1 MKTVFEKTEWF
12 RKAEYG
18 FFFHFLN
25 SGSAL
30 HPPENRSQRIPAP
43 PDEWNRMVDSFDA
56 DAIAQ
61 QLHELG
67 AGYAFLTVGQNS
79 GYYCAP
85 NETYDRI
92 MGLSGNRSKCSRRDL
107 MLDFADALAKYN
119 IPLMAYTTTLAPG
132 FDFDAVRKLKSIP
145 PWNCNANCGN
155 YQEVKQF
162 AGTDPRL
169 REFQTMWSAIHAEW
183 MRRWGTKVK
192 GWWVD
197 GSYFADKMYAFP
209 DPPNGKSFADAL
221 RTGNPD
227 AIIAFNPGVV
237 YPPCA
242 VDPNQDYLAGEIN
255 EPEYGLLN
263 GPMVEGMQYHVLTYV
278 GQYWG
283 KGPVRGDGKALA
295 AMTRNITDNGGVVSW
310 DLPFSPKGIDDE
322 LFAVLKEF
330 ADQYARSKKLFPKT
344 EVKITPPSWNMEGKA
359 IPGKAELHSA
369 DSAEIRLEWNGSIR
383 TNGGKKDAVIE
394 LSPAN
399 AKECRLKL
407 SCGGFSR
414 EIPVHIGK
422 EITFSRTP
430 SEPIVLKTKDE
441 SRILGSYRCSIDNGC
456 FLIDAEVFEKE
467 SVIRERPWEGSC
479 LEVFLAGGK
488 KEKKQ
493 FCIRHDGAVFQVANG
508 IVEECSSIEVVPGE
522 RDGKTVRFRAEI
534 PLSLMKDYR
543 PEDKE
548 FLFDFQQTVNA
559 ESGIL
564 RNILSE
570 GVGCAVYAFAKAVV
584 K

>member
-92 MGLSGNRSKCSRRDL
+92 MGLSGDRSKCSRRDL

-227 AIIAFNPGVV
+227 AIIAFNPGVFTPV
-237 YPPCA
+237 TTMTEYE
-242 VDPNQDYLAGEIN
+242 DYTAGEIF
-255 EPEYGLLN
+255 EGLPECRGPWIESADGSYSVTYHILL
-263 GPMVEGMQYHVLTYV
+263 PMGEN
-278 GQYWG
+278 WC
-283 KGPVRGDGKALA
+283 RGNP
-295 AMTRNITDNGGVVSW
+295 RY
-310 DLPFSPKGIDDE
+310 PDE
-322 LFAVLKEF
+322 LVKVYTRYINERGGAITWDVRIQPEGLIPEAFLHQLELLK
-330 ADQYARSKKLFPKT
+330 
-344 EVKITPPSWNMEGKA
+344 
-359 IPGKAELHSA
+359 
-369 DSAEIRLEWNGSIR
+369 
-383 TNGGKKDAVIE
+383 
-394 LSPAN
+394 
-399 AKECRLKL
+399 
-407 SCGGFSR
+407 
-414 EIPVHIGK
+414 
-422 EITFSRTP
+422 
-430 SEPIVLKTKDE
+430 
-441 SRILGSYRCSIDNGC
+441 
-456 FLIDAEVFEKE
+456 
-467 SVIRERPWEGSC
+467 C
-479 LEVFLAGGK
+479 L
-488 KEKKQ
+488 
-493 FCIRHDGAVFQVANG
+493 
-508 IVEECSSIEVVPGE
+508 
-522 RDGKTVRFRAEI
+522 
-534 PLSLMKDYR
+534 
-543 PEDKE
+543 
-548 FLFDFQQTVNA
+548 
-559 ESGIL
+559 
-564 RNILSE
+564 
-570 GVGCAVYAFAKAVV
+570 
-584 K
+584 